1 MVGHGLTWTNEDM
14 RQGQSLVFLSLHL
27 DTQGQEG
34 T

>member
-1 MVGHGLTWTNEDM
+1 MHETLKMRTNQDT

-27 DTQGQEG
+27 DTQGQDG